1 MRHRSI
7 ITAIVLSTALA
18 PPVSAR
24 RPPARP
30 RPRPAAG
37 QKRAVGDLRSPDA
50 REVDGAPA
58 AQLEVDLRSPD
69 ARGTGEAAARRAAD
83 ARAEDV
89 RELWS
94 SPPADVYAEAFGSRA
109 SAPTGAAVPARAV
122 TLDDGGGFD
131 FGFASIVALALALA
145 GAGAGMVVALRRRR
159 AAAPIGS

>member
-7 ITAIVLSTALA
+7 ITAILLSTALA
-18 PPVSAR
+18 PPASAQDFR
-24 RPPARP
+24 TPDARDQPPV
-30 RPRPAAG
+30 
-37 QKRAVGDLRSPDA
+37 KRAVGDLRSPDA